1 MQNLAI
7 LLVKK
12 IGNDRDSCHMR
23 CMMDST
29 FIFSHVS
36 NPKTGPTRAFISMT
50 NNPVAQIIR
59 NNLLPP

>member
-29 FIFSHVS
+29 P